1 MLKNFCYIFNLIALN
16 RNLMI
21 SSSPFHQK
29 NPKVSGGIMIK
40 IAVLA
45 KQVPDTANV
54 TGEAMKAD
62 GTVNRAALPAV
73 YNPEDLNALEMAL
86 QIKEKLGGSVQVI
99 SMGPPKAIEVLKH
112 SLYMG
117 ADNVCLISDRKFA
130 GADTLATSYVLA
142 ETIKHMGGFDL
153 ILAGRQ
159 AIDGDT
165 AQVGPQVAEKLGF
178 NFISYVNHLV
188 EIDEHHI
195 TVDRDAEI
203 QTETIKTPYP
213 VLMTVM
219 STANTPRYPNA
230 HIMRKYFKAQLQDKN
245 GNTKQENNNQPVIP
259 VLNIDD
265 LGIDA
270 EQCGLS
276 GSPTKVNKIKSI
288 TLSGGN
294 LKLYENTPGGVMGLV
309 KEIIKDYVEVEE
321 ESA

>member
-1 MLKNFCYIFNLIALN
+1 
-16 RNLMI
+16 
-21 SSSPFHQK
+21 
-29 NPKVSGGIMIK
+29 MIK

-54 TGEAMKAD
+54 TGDAMKAD

-99 SMGPPKAIEVLKH
+99 SMGPPKAIEILKH

-117 ADNVCLISDRKFA
+117 ADKVCLVSDRKFA
-130 GADTLATSYVLA
+130 GADTLATSYVLS
-142 ETIKHMGGFDL
+142 ETITHIGGFDL

-178 NFISYVNHLV
+178 NLVSYVNRLV
-188 EIDEHHI
+188 EIDENHI
-195 TVDRDAEI
+195 IVERDGEI
-203 QTETIKTPYP
+203 QTETIKTPFP
-213 VLMTVM
+213 VLLTVM
-219 STANTPRYPNA
+219 STANTPRFANA
-230 HIMRKYFKAQLQDKN
+230 HLMRQYFKAQLEDKSN
-245 GNTKQENNNQPVIP
+245 KNTSEKNNLPVIP

-288 TLSGGN
+288 TLAGGN